1 MGNWDGLLQEYVQEL
16 EKTHANGEG
25 VFAADLS
32 RLIPQAQ
39 EDEDAMKAA
48 ARKIACGGFR
58 AAKSL
63 LEGKMAA
70 PPTAATN
77 EEIANLAAIGIDE
90 AEREQTK
97 LQCMLA
103 GKATGKSPGN
113 HCQGCGETAQCGGC
127 CGPQSDHEPRY
138 HGGGEVARRR
148 VGETSSRRRGAS

>member
-1 MGNWDGLLQEYVQEL
+1 M
-16 EKTHANGEG
+16 EKTHVNGEG
-25 VFAADLS
+25 VLAADLS
-32 RLIPQAQ
+32 QLLPQAQ

-48 ARKIACGGFR
+48 ARKIGCGGFR

-90 AEREQTK
+90 AEMERTK

-103 GKATGKSPGN
+103 G
-113 HCQGCGETAQCGGC
+113 
-127 CGPQSDHEPRY
+127 
-138 HGGGEVARRR
+138 
-148 VGETSSRRRGAS
+148 